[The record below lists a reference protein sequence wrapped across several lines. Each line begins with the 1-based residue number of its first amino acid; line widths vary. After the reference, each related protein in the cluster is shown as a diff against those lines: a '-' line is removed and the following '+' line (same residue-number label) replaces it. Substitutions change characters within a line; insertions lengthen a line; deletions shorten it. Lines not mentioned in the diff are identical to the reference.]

1 MFAAWWRLAL
11 LLACCAGPA
20 QAFDGIRVT
29 LLGTH
34 AVASATVSPGAG
46 TLVEAGDQILLF
58 DGGEGVAQR
67 LDQAGVPPADI
78 DAVFL
83 THLEPEQ
90 TADVHKTVVHA
101 D

>member
-34 AVASATVSPGAG
+34 AVASATVSPERARWWKRVIRYCSS
-46 TLVEAGDQILLF
+46 TAVRVLRNAWIK
-58 DGGEGVAQR
+58 
-67 LDQAGVPPADI
+67 PACR
-78 DAVFL
+78 
-83 THLEPEQ
+83 PQ
-90 TADVHKTVVHA
+90 TSTPFS
-101 D
+101 